1 MNSLQDAKNFALEM
15 LTQAQGTG
23 VSSFE
28 FEYEGLKIKGSYS
41 GMITAG
47 SSPAQFTLAAP
58 VPAPKEA
65 AAVMQQEIAQEVA
78 PAPVGNANVTDV
90 KAPLVGTFYAAP
102 SPDAAPYVSVGQKVQ
117 KGDVLC
123 IVEAMKNMNEIECP
137 CDGTVVDILA
147 SNGELVEFNQVLIQ
161 IEA

>member
-28 FEYEGLKIKGSYS
+28 FEYEGLKIKGNYS
-41 GMITAG
+41 GVISGANV
-47 SSPAQFTLAAP
+47 P
-58 VPAPKEA
+58 VEFA
-65 AAVMQQEIAQEVA
+65 AAVPMAPKATTAMQHEIAQEVA
-78 PAPVGNANVTDV
+78 PASAISANVTEV

>member
-41 GMITAG
+41 GMITSAG
-47 SSPAQFTLAAP
+47 APTQFVMETAAQPKAVAATL
-58 VPAPKEA
+58 K
-65 AAVMQQEIAQEVA
+65 QEIAQEVT

-102 SPDAAPYVSVGQKVQ
+102 SPDAAPYVSVGQKVK

>member
-1 MNSLQDAKNFALEM
+1 MNSLQEAKNFALAM
-15 LTQAQGTG
+15 LTEAQETG

-41 GMITAG
+41 MGISSGKSPVQFVMESAAMPKETVVAAKQETVTAV
-47 SSPAQFTLAAP
+47 AP
-58 VPAPKEA
+58 VS
-65 AAVMQQEIAQEVA
+65 
-78 PAPVGNANVTDV
+78 NTNVTSV
-90 KAPLVGTFYAAP
+90 KAPIVGTFYAAP
-102 SPDAAPYVSVGQKVQ
+102 APDAAPFVSVGQKVQ

-147 SNGELVEFNQVLIQ
+147 SNGDLVEYDQVLIQ
-161 IEA
+161 IGE

>member
-1 MNSLQDAKNFALEM
+1 MNSLQEAKNFALEM

-28 FEYEGLKIKGSYS
+28 FEYDGLRIQGNYS
-41 GMITAG
+41 AAIAVGAG
-47 SSPAQFTLAAP
+47 SMPCAMSAPAAGKASAAL
-58 VPAPKEA
+58 
-65 AAVMQQEIAQEVA
+65 MQQEVAQEVA
-78 PAPVGNANVTDV
+78 PAPMAAAHVTSV

-161 IEA
+161 IGE

>member
-1 MNSLQDAKNFALEM
+1 MNSLQEAKNFALEM

-41 GMITAG
+41 GLPVEFTMEAPTAKKAA
-47 SSPAQFTLAAP
+47 PAAKQEAAP
-58 VPAPKEA
+58 V
-65 AAVMQQEIAQEVA
+65 VA
-78 PAPVGNANVTDV
+78 APVVAAGITEV

-102 SPDAAPYVSVGQKVQ
+102 SPDAAPFVSVGQKVK

-137 CDGTVVDILA
+137 CDGTVAAILA
-147 SNGELVEFNQVLIQ
+147 SNGELVEFNQAIIQ
-161 IEA
+161 IAE

>member
-41 GMITAG
+41 GMIASSGVPTQFVMETAV
-47 SSPAQFTLAAP
+47 Q
-58 VPAPKEA
+58 PKA
-65 AAVMQQEIAQEVA
+65 AAAALKQEIAQEVA
-78 PAPVGNANVTDV
+78 PVSVENANVTDV

-102 SPDAAPYVSVGQKVQ
+102 SPDAAPYVSVGQKVK

>member
-28 FEYEGLKIKGSYS
+28 FEYEGLKIKGCYS
-41 GMITAG
+41 GVITAG
-47 SSPAQFTLAAP
+47 ASPVQFAMEAP
-58 VPAPKEA
+58 AMPKVA
-65 AAVMQQEIAQEVA
+65 AAAMQQEVAQEVA
-78 PAPVGNANVTDV
+78 PVPSVSANVTDV

-161 IEA
+161 IGE

>member
-41 GMITAG
+41 GMIA
-47 SSPAQFTLAAP
+47 SSGAPAQFVMETP
-58 VPAPKEA
+58 VQPKA
-65 AAVMQQEIAQEVA
+65 AASAMQQEVAQEVA
-78 PAPVGNANVTDV
+78 PAPVVSANVTDV

>member
-41 GMITAG
+41 GMIA
-47 SSPAQFTLAAP
+47 SSGAPAQFVMEMP
-58 VPAPKEA
+58 VQPKA
-65 AAVMQQEIAQEVA
+65 AASAMQQEVAQEVA
-78 PAPVGNANVTDV
+78 PSPIVNANVTDV

-102 SPDAAPYVSVGQKVQ
+102 SPDAAPYVSVGQKVK

-161 IEA
+161 IGE